1 MELRA
6 RSRVLLALPQRHFYL
21 GAVAAAGLAGGC
33 HAPRPA
39 TPNGVFAPVPR
50 EAFEAAAARTAPARR
65 ELLRIRWHSDDGRIA
80 VSGSGAVRVAPP
92 DSVRID
98 VAVRLGVGRGTMIVA
113 GDSVWAEPADL
124 VGQLL
129 PDRFA
134 LFAALGVV
142 RVPDGV
148 SGFELLEDGERKFW
162 RVTDDDGR
170 TTTFEMRGDTLLGVT
185 QQRAGAPVAQLRLV
199 RGSDGAVTRAQV
211 TDYERRARFEVDV
224 ANRQPSEAFP
234 REVWRLRT

>member
-1 MELRA
+1 M
-6 RSRVLLALPQRHFYL
+6 V
-21 GAVAAAGLAGGC
+21 AAGLAAGC
-33 HAPRPA
+33 HAPRPVV
-39 TPNGVFAPVPR
+39 PSGVFTPVPR
-50 EAFEAAAARTAPARR
+50 EAFEAAAVRTAPARR
-65 ELLRIRWHSDDGRIA
+65 ELLRIRWRSDDGRVS

-134 LFAALGVV
+134 LWAALGVV
-142 RVPDGV
+142 RVPEGV
-148 SGFELLEDGERKFW
+148 NGFELLEDGGRRFW
-162 RVTDDDGR
+162 RVTDDGRR
-170 TTTFEMRGDTLLGVT
+170 TTTFELRGDTLLGVT
-185 QQRAGAPVAQLRLV
+185 RERAGTPVAHLRLL
-199 RGSDGAVTRAQV
+199 RGPDGSVTRAQV

-224 ANRQPSEAFP
+224 AGRQPSEAFP
-234 REVWRLRT
+234 SEVWRLRS